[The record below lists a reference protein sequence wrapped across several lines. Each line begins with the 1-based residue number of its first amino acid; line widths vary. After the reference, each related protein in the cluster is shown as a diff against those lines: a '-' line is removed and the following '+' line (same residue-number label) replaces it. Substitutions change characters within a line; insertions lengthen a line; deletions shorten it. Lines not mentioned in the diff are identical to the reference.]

1 MAGIGKYK
9 KGARFTLKSGNK
21 IDPGAF
27 FKGEVKIN
35 PSQESGIY
43 YKSPL
48 EKDDS
53 EDKEEEYDPYNV
65 SGDKDEDKDEKE
77 VVKPDTPGTKAW
89 KVAANALIG
98 GFDAITGERT
108 KRPKINFGKH
118 EEEVKSDSPE
128 SKVNQLLED
137 QISIHEAGHGNYE
150 EYLSTAGEDPYSKE
164 EWTKLNLQNVQ
175 GSTTKDNDDIK
186 LTQEEKDE
194 GLGLFEGQRMSSAE
208 GQFDYSDAG
217 KGELTDLRKKMK
229 KDGSWDVKND
239 PQAKAIQN
247 KINELYGD
255 KTKH

>member
-128 SKVNQLLED
+128 SKVNQLL
-137 QISIHEAGHGNYE
+137 
-150 EYLSTAGEDPYSKE
+150 
-164 EWTKLNLQNVQ
+164 
-175 GSTTKDNDDIK
+175 KDNNDIK

-194 GLGLFEGQRMSSAE
+194 GLSLFEGQRMSSAE
-208 GQFDYSDAG
+208 GQFDYSDVG